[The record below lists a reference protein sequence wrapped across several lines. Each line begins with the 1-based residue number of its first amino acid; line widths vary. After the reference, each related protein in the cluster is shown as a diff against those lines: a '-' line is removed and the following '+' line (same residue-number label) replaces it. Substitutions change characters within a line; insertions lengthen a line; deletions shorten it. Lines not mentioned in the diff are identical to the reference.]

1 MALARTST
9 PCGVEVRAALLVLF
23 PIFMGKHLAFHRW
36 VWCWLWTFHRCLVS
50 GWGNSLLFCLLS
62 AFITNQDY
70 TDVGEERMTAD
81 IGEGSAS
88 KWSGDSGGRTPRRGE
103 YLRMEGFWMAYPG
116 RQQSEK
122 RMPPA
127 IWHMVQHRESPRWAW
142 YIKYLDTSNP
152 WVVLMEKPRLSQR
165 TERGLGLDREGC
177 AWTTDQMAKIR
188 GE

>member
-88 KWSGDSGGRTPRRGE
+88 KWSQGIVVAGLQGGVSTWEWRASGWLILGDSN
-103 YLRMEGFWMAYPG
+103 L
-116 RQQSEK
+116 K
-122 RMPPA
+122 RECLLPSGTWCS
-127 IWHMVQHRESPRWAW
+127 IGSPQDG
-142 YIKYLDTSNP
+142 LDTSSILIHQTP
-152 WVVLMEKPRLSQR
+152 EWFWWRSQGFPRGQR
-165 TERGLGLDREGC
+165 GV
-177 AWTTDQMAKIR
+177 
-188 GE
+188 